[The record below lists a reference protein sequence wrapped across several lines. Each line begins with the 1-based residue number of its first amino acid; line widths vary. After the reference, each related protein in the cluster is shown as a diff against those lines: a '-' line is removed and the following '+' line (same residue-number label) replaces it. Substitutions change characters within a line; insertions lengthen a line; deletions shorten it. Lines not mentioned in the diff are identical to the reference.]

1 MQLQE
6 RSVEDWSAVIGDLT
20 NKKQA
25 AHEHLEQLRAQKRD
39 LALEASLGSTD
50 ARKALKQINE
60 KLSLLAL
67 EGDDWDA
74 ALAQAQSQ
82 KQQAEQAEAANAE
95 RERQAHITE
104 NIQLYL
110 VECAAIDALLKKL
123 AERFAAAK
131 HVLDLAESHMNPSER
146 APIQQLPGRTKFP
159 GTLAAAFFGIG
170 EYIELGQSSMHIL
183 HRKELS
189 TYCSSFVDRWIAKSD
204 STD

>member
-95 RERQAHITE
+95 RERQEQITVNLE
-104 NIQLYL
+104 QY
-110 VECAAIDALLKKL
+110 VAEVRKIDALMQELATRFGAARRALEFAEEKMDAMERRPVQQLKTT
-123 AERFAAAK
+123 FGPTAAAAYFG
-131 HVLDLAESHMNPSER
+131 LGNFLSLGSESSYP
-146 APIQQLPGRTKFP
+146 Q
-159 GTLAAAFFGIG
+159 
-170 EYIELGQSSMHIL
+170 
-183 HRKELS
+183 HRKPLAQFVS
-189 TYCSSFVDRWIAKSD
+189 GFVDRWVAKSE